1 MYQNVKIESLDHY
14 GRGIAHINNKVIFI
28 FNALPN
34 EVVDIKIINDK
45 KQFSEAKVIKYITKS
60 NDRIKSIC
68 PYFENCGGCNLLF
81 YNYENTIKFKQNKIK
96 ELINKNK
103 INYNNDIPVI
113 INETPLSYRNKISLK
128 ISNDKIGFYENKTH
142 KIVPIKKCLI
152 AKESINKIIKDY
164 KLLNINEGTL
174 TIRSNY
180 NNEITLI
187 INSKEL
193 NYNID
198 ISKLKENNK
207 ITGIVYNDKLIYGE
221 DFYYERIGGMLFKVS
236 YNSFFQVNH
245 YITEKLFKLIEEN
258 IAINSKVL
266 DLYCGV
272 GTLSLVASK
281 KASEVIGIEIIKN
294 AIINASKNAFLNKKT
309 NLKFILGDVANSITK
324 INQKFDTLIVDPPR
338 NGLDKNIINYIKEN
352 KPSKIIYVSCDPN
365 TLMRDLKSLEELYQ
379 IKDYKILDMF
389 SYTYH
394 LESFVILELI
404 WKKN

>member
-1 MYQNVKIESLDHY
+1 MVKL
-14 GRGIAHINNKVIFI
+14 
-28 FNALPN
+28 
-34 EVVDIKIINDK
+34 
-45 KQFSEAKVIKYITKS
+45 
-60 NDRIKSIC
+60 
-68 PYFENCGGCNLLF
+68 
-81 YNYENTIKFKQNKIK
+81 
-96 ELINKNK
+96 
-103 INYNNDIPVI
+103 
-113 INETPLSYRNKISLK
+113 
-128 ISNDKIGFYENKTH
+128 
-142 KIVPIKKCLI
+142 
-152 AKESINKIIKDY
+152 NKIIKDY

-404 WKKN
+404 

>member
-103 INYNNDIPVI
+103 INYNNDVPVI

-128 ISNDKIGFYENKTH
+128 ISNGKIGFYENKTH
-142 KIVPIKKCLI
+142 KIVPIEKCLI

-404 WKKN
+404 

>member
-103 INYNNDIPVI
+103 INYNNDITVI

-128 ISNDKIGFYENKTH
+128 IYNGKIGFYENKTH
-142 KIVPIKKCLI
+142 KIVPIEKCLI

-309 NLKFILGDVANSITK
+309 NLKFILGDVANSVTK

-404 WKKN
+404 

>member
-404 WKKN
+404 